1 MTVAIGRR
9 VLLGPTASG
18 KTPVALILAGKL
30 GAEILSLDSM
40 QVYRGMDIGTAKPST
55 LDQAE
60 VPHHLLDMV
69 DPDEAFSVGQWLA
82 AAAGAEAD
90 LASRGKSSLF
100 AGGTAL
106 YLKALVS
113 GLHSVPAPHPSLR
126 QTLEEELAV
135 DGGRE
140 RLGVE
145 LKEADPEL
153 HEGLHPHDD
162 RRLLRGL
169 EVWRST
175 GRPLSDWRRDWKET
189 PFLGI
194 PAVALCRPRETLHAR
209 IEGRLDAMLDGG
221 FVAEVETIAQGS
233 GFGVTARRAI
243 GYAEILDHL
252 DGGLSLDEARER
264 ILVSTRTLVRRQ
276 ETWLRSFPDLV
287 RLEAE
292 EEEDAGSLAGRA
304 AAILCGEVSSP

>member
-18 KTPVALILAGKL
+18 KTAVGLILARKL

-40 QVYRGMDIGTAKPST
+40 QVYRGMDIGTAKPSPEE
-55 LDQAE
+55 QAE
-60 VPHHLLDMV
+60 IPHHLLDIV
-69 DPDEAFSVGQWLA
+69 NPDEAFSVGQWLA
-82 AAAGAEAD
+82 AAAGAESD

-106 YLKALVS
+106 YLKAMIS

-126 QTLEEELAV
+126 QTLEDELAAN
-135 DGGRE
+135 GGRE
-140 RLGVE
+140 RLRAE
-145 LKEADPEL
+145 LREADSEL
-153 HEGLHPHDD
+153 CEGLHIHDD

-189 PFLGI
+189 PVLGI
-194 PAVALCRPRETLHAR
+194 PAVALCRPRESLHER
-209 IEGRLDAMLDGG
+209 IEARLDAMLGGG

-243 GYAEILDHL
+243 GYAEILEHL

-276 ETWLRSFPDLV
+276 DTWLRSFPDLV
-287 RLEAE
+287 RLKAE
-292 EEEDAGSLAGRA
+292 EGEDAVSLADRA
-304 AAILCGEVSSP
+304 AAILCGEDSSP